1 MEKSKEHIRL
11 CLLYDYK
18 LGLNASEAVRSICRG
33 LGKDAV
39 SKATRWFAQLTVGS
53 SVFVTRTIL

>member
-1 MEKSKEHIRL
+1 MEKSKEHIRH

-18 LGLNASEAVRSICRG
+18 LGLNASEAVRNIFRG
-33 LGKDAV
+33 LGKGAV
-39 SKATRWFAQLTVGS
+39 SKATRWFAQLVVGS